1 MENFNAIRQYI
12 DKQIE
17 NGYELFLVPIDTVI
31 ESHTDWE
38 EIDDTFEV
46 LGSNSKCI
54 IGFDSDD
61 FFYRTIQMMDN
72 RNYAQY
78 DFVVKCVES
87 GGRGYEN
94 TARLV
99 ERTKLSTLESVRLDI
114 SLY

>member
-17 NGYELFLVPIDTVI
+17 DGYELFLVPIDTVI

-38 EIDDTFEV
+38 EMDDVFEV
-46 LGSNSKCI
+46 FGSNSKCI
-54 IGFDSDD
+54 IGVYVDD
-61 FFYRTIQMMDN
+61 FYNTIKLKDN
-72 RNYAQY
+72 RNYIYY

-94 TARLV
+94 TASLV
-99 ERTKLSTLESVRLDI
+99 SRIKLSTLESVSINI